1 MRIEGNDS
9 RGLCDDKAAAP
20 QADDEKHSSHAP
32 ILPPFVVLMAVS
44 AVVWQS
50 RSRGKPYHSIFK
62 SRFGILRV
70 RPSQFGNFGFVEQF
84 AMKAKSL
91 LVLAVQSPGLVRLR
105 RHEDGLAGRSE
116 KSEARLGANVPSISG

>member
-50 RSRGKPYHSIFK
+50 RSRHRLTTRYSKADLGSFA
-62 SRFGILRV
+62 SDRLNSVILA
-70 RPSQFGNFGFVEQF
+70 S
-84 AMKAKSL
+84 
-91 LVLAVQSPGLVRLR
+91 
-105 RHEDGLAGRSE
+105 
-116 KSEARLGANVPSISG
+116 